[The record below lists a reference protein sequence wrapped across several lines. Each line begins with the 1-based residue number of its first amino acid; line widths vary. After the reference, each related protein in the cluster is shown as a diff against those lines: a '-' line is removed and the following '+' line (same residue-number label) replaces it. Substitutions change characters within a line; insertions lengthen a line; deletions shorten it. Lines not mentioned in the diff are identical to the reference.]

1 MIRLDVFTLAK
12 YPFLPEA
19 AEFVRGTK
27 ATPSDLLSDPAYERA
42 RIAGIERARSGIERS
57 QIPEA
62 RVGSDLD
69 AEIAILSF
77 VVAKMIVA
85 CVADPYAVRRY
96 ALAEAV
102 NAYALMERG
111 EPENVMKVAQF
122 FGFDI
127 RNYGGNGGR
136 FYVHVGSY
144 LRNMPTRKDEW
155 KLVNRT
161 MKRGYVELGKREFAR
176 LVQEALRR
184 YLEKQLSE
192 LEPDEEIRKALK
204 KETDAIKI
212 AVEAQKS
219 RFEAKNFG
227 AVDVNRFPPCMKKIL
242 AMAQHGMN
250 VPHAGRFA
258 ITSFL
263 HKIGMSSDEIL
274 RLFGQ
279 SPDFDESKSR
289 YQIEH
294 ITGKISSTEYT
305 PPACATMKTYGV
317 CFDPDELCAR
327 INHPVT
333 YYIKKSKKV
342 QRV

>member
-1 MIRLDVFTLAK
+1 MIVLDVFTLAK

-27 ATPSDLLSDPAYERA
+27 ATPHDLLSDPAYERA
-42 RIAGIERARSGIERS
+42 RIAGIERARIGIEKS

-62 RVGSDLD
+62 RVGGDLD
-69 AEIAILSF
+69 AEVAILSF
-77 VVAKMIVA
+77 VVAKMVVA
-85 CVADPYAVRRY
+85 CAADLYAARRY

-102 NAYALMERG
+102 NAYALMERD
-111 EPENVMKVAQF
+111 EPENVMKVAHF
-122 FGFDI
+122 FGFDV
-127 RNYGGNGGR
+127 RNYGER
-136 FYVHVGSY
+136 FHVHFGTY

-184 YLEKQLSE
+184 HLEKQLSE
-192 LEPDEEIRKALK
+192 LEPDDEIKKHLK
-204 KETDAIKI
+204 KETGAIKI
-212 AVEAQKS
+212 AIEAQKS
-219 RFEAKNFG
+219 RFEAKSFG
-227 AVDVNRFPPCMKKIL
+227 AVDINRFPPCMKKIL

-274 RLFGQ
+274 KLFGQ

-327 INHPVT
+327 INHPVS
-333 YYIKKSKKV
+333 YYTKK
-342 QRV
+342 RR

>member
-1 MIRLDVFTLAK
+1 MDVFTLAR

-27 ATPSDLLSDPAYERA
+27 ATPHDLLSDPAYERA
-42 RIAGIERARSGIERS
+42 RAAGIERARSGVEKS
-57 QIPEA
+57 AIPEA
-62 RVGSDLD
+62 RLGSETD
-69 AEIAILSF
+69 AEIFILSF
-77 VVAKMIVA
+77 VVAKMAVA
-85 CVADPYAVRRY
+85 AVGDPYAARRY

-102 NAYALMERG
+102 NAYESMEND
-111 EPENVMKVAQF
+111 EPENVMKVAHF
-122 FGFDI
+122 FGFDV
-127 RNYGGNGGR
+127 RNYGER
-136 FYVHVGSY
+136 FHVHFGTY

-155 KLVNRT
+155 KLANRT

-176 LVQEALRR
+176 LVQEALRHH
-184 YLEKQLSE
+184 LEKQLSDI
-192 LEPDEEIRKALK
+192 EPDEEIKSLLK
-204 KETDAIKI
+204 KEVAAIKT

-219 RFEAKNFG
+219 KFEAKSFG

-242 AMAQHGMN
+242 AMAQQGMN

-274 RLFGQ
+274 KLFGQ

-317 CFDPDELCAR
+317 CFGPDELCAR

-333 YYIKKSKKV
+333 YYMNKRK
-342 QRV
+342 